1 MAGSRNSLLLMSA
14 DLFICPT
21 ADALSITVEEI
32 RERFVAAGLGCAI
45 ETRGAERWIVFD
57 GNKSELVF
65 TTEKDGRA
73 ASAVMQAAM
82 EDPPAFGERV
92 LKAFESFGWRYVEDE
107 I

>member
-1 MAGSRNSLLLMSA
+1 MAASRNSLWHMSA
-14 DLFICPT
+14 DLFICPN
-21 ADALSITVEEI
+21 ADAFSITVEEI
-32 RERFVAAGLGCAI
+32 RERFVAAGLACAI
-45 ETRGAERWIVFD
+45 ETRSGEHWIVFK
-57 GNKSELVF
+57 GHKSDLIF

-92 LKAFESFGWRYVEDE
+92 LRAFESFGWRYVEDD